1 MEQTI
6 TAGVTWPDIFQPA
19 RFRDDDTSP
28 LRGSIETV
36 EIYGRTDRS
45 LSASD

>member
-6 TAGVTWPDIFQPA
+6 TAEVTWPDIFQPA
-19 RFRDDDTSP
+19 RFRDDDTST
-28 LRGSIETV
+28 LRDSIETV
-36 EIYGRTDRS
+36 EIYGRTDRW

>member
-6 TAGVTWPDIFQPA
+6 AAGVTCPDIFEPA

-28 LRGSIETV
+28 LRSSIETV

>member
-6 TAGVTWPDIFQPA
+6 AAGVTWPDIFEPA
-19 RFRDDDTSP
+19 RFRDDDSSH
-28 LRGSIETV
+28 LWCSNETV
-36 EIYGRTDRS
+36 EIYGRADRS